1 MANTIYTKWLE
12 VKAKKQ
18 YAWDAGTTVRAML
31 AGSTNA
37 AAANKDLTT
46 VQAVLS
52 AGFTELSAT
61 GYARATLANK
71 TVTINNTDDRIEY
84 TADPVSFGEIEAN
97 KQVSA
102 MLLFVR
108 VGASDNAA
116 ADIPIAYIDTLQGPP
131 NSVQFPFTTG
141 AGSVTL
147 SPPADMFR
155 EYQP

>member
-31 AGSTNA
+31 AGSTNS
-37 AAANKDLTT
+37 AAANKDLAT

-52 AGFTELSAT
+52 AGFTELSAS
-61 GYARATLANK
+61 GYARPTLANK
-71 TVTINNTDDRIEY
+71 TVTINNAADRIEY
-84 TADPVSFGEIEAN
+84 TADPATFGEIEAG
-97 KQVSA
+97 KTVAA

-108 VGASDNAA
+108 TGASDNAA
-116 ADIPIAYIDTLQGPP
+116 NDIPIAYIDTLQGPP
-131 NSVQFPFTTG
+131 NSVQFPFETG
-141 AGSVTL
+141 AGAVTL
-147 SPPADMFR
+147 TPPADLFR